1 MSLTLAAG
9 VPDAFADG
17 DFTLVTV
24 GYVVM
29 RVPLVVQWLRVARDD
44 PARRAVALRYA
55 AGIALVQ
62 VGWLLRLALP
72 EGWGL
77 AGFLV
82 LALVLLVALLPL
94 PVAVVAAGVALG
106 SAGAGRRGR
115 RATGSAA
122 GARGIAR
129 YSASADDLVAVPS
142 RVANVGTSGRSG
154 MREAELRPAAS
165 RCPAASPAAET
176 GPCPSAPAGE
186 LVGPPRGCPFRR
198 TRRRR
203 ATGPRRGP

>member
-1 MSLTLAAG
+1 MAYRLLTLVQIAGVLTLAAG

-94 PVAVVAAGVALG
+94 PVAVVAAGVVLAALVL
-106 SAGAGRRGR
+106 ADVVAEHRV
-115 RATGSAA
+115 AA
-122 GARGIAR
+122 GADG
-129 YSASADDLVAVPS
+129 
-142 RVANVGTSGRSG
+142 
-154 MREAELRPAAS
+154 
-165 RCPAASPAAET
+165 
-176 GPCPSAPAGE
+176 
-186 LVGPPRGCPFRR
+186 
-198 TRRRR
+198 
-203 ATGPRRGP
+203 